1 MDYYT
6 YFYEIV
12 FYSYLLPLVL
22 AAALLFSGKYSRE
35 QNLILLLALSSL
47 ACEYIGVVLSKSYI
61 NNLFIWHL
69 SICFDV
75 SIFLA
80 IFHHIVVRNSAKIA
94 AFVIFDVILIACIA
108 LSVSGGLG
116 GFPIYSGAI
125 TRIAIICMVIYFY
138 FEVFRYEHIED
149 LSTHPVFWINSMYLL
164 YFSGTFAYHSLTD
177 QINSGNLTWKTTLV
191 NWILIVIFNLVFT
204 LALWLGRIR
213 RT

>member
-12 FYSYLLPLVL
+12 FYSYLLPLAL
-22 AAALLFSGKYSRE
+22 AVALLFFGRYSK
-35 QNLILLLALSSL
+35 QLNLILLLTLSSI
-47 ACEYIGVVLSKSYI
+47 ACEYISFLCARSYI
-61 NNLFIWHL
+61 NNFFIIHVGQCIDL
-69 SICFDV
+69 MV
-75 SIFLA
+75 FLA
-80 IFHHIVVRNSAKIA
+80 LFHQNTVRKDARHITFILFDLLLLFCIISSADI
-94 AFVIFDVILIACIA
+94 
-108 LSVSGGLG
+108 GLYDL
-116 GFPIYSGAI
+116 PIYSGSI
-125 TRIAIICMVIYFY
+125 IRVSIICFVIYSY

-164 YFSGTFAYHSLTD
+164 YFSGTFAYHALGN
-177 QINSGNLTWKTTLV
+177 QIRSGNLAWDTALV